1 MIILLCLPATLL
13 TLWGAR
19 YFFHLTISEQ
29 GAIGDSIA
37 GLLAPFIG
45 IVTTYLVY
53 KAFIQ
58 QKDTHDLEKQNQD
71 FQLLS
76 DFLESISREK
86 EFIDSTVEN
95 LLKSAYAYNKF
106 TNNYGHWSDEQNL
119 FFGYHH
125 MRDQIENLISIF
137 KRIKDINKLKE
148 VWPLSVE
155 QKTMIDWKIEDLI
168 TRASIRE
175 LKKGFQ
181 YRNLSEEELNN
192 LKSGMLLML
201 HGADTFSYYNLE
213 PKLKQSI
220 LDLSL
225 QK

>member
-1 MIILLCLPATLL
+1 
-13 TLWGAR
+13 
-19 YFFHLTISEQ
+19 
-29 GAIGDSIA
+29 
-37 GLLAPFIG
+37 
-45 IVTTYLVY
+45 
-53 KAFIQ
+53 
-58 QKDTHDLEKQNQD
+58 
-71 FQLLS
+71 
-76 DFLESISREK
+76 
-86 EFIDSTVEN
+86 
-95 LLKSAYAYNKF
+95 
-106 TNNYGHWSDEQNL
+106 
-119 FFGYHH
+119 
-125 MRDQIENLISIF
+125 MRNQIENLISIF

-181 YRNLSEEELNN
+181 YRNLSEEELDN
-192 LKSGMLLML
+192 LESGMLLML

-220 LDLSL
+220 SDLSF